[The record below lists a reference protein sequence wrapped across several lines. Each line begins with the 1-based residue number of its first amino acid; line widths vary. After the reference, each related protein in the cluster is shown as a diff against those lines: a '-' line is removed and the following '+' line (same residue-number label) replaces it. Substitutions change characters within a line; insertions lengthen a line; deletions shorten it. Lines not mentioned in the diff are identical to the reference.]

1 MDIIIKMINREIN
14 RTKILDE
21 QTFSCAVIL
30 TIIEARGVIEGLTI
44 RWPICADSDT
54 LSADQK

>member
-1 MDIIIKMINREIN
+1 MINREIN

-44 RWPICADSDT
+44 RWPICADSGT